1 MTPQLA
7 EGNNQAPPQYGQRAS
22 DRGEA
27 GVNSSGFRRRSA
39 DRDANH
45 VPGVRKAAI
54 LLLGIGEP
62 TCSDLIRQ
70 LDAPEILQ
78 ISNEIARLAAVNP
91 DQMMFV
97 FREFETLTA
106 KSRFFA
112 LGGPEKARK
121 LIESAVGQDEAMKI
135 FESASSTVEAKLLG
149 DPEPPFNGIE
159 PDELATALSEEN
171 PQTLALIL
179 SNLPPEQ
186 AGALLASLPSAIQPQ
201 VALRIA
207 LMNRVSPEIFR
218 QVADLVRGK
227 LKASRQ
233 LLRSD
238 GSRALAAILNH
249 MKGENAEIILSA
261 VETENQSA
269 AASVRQL
276 MFIFEDVVN
285 LDQESIKVLI
295 GRVDRKILTM
305 ALKGTSEEIKAHFTK
320 SMSQRGA
327 EMLLEDI
334 EALGSVR
341 IRDVDAAQKE
351 MITKIRQLEKEGAI
365 SSTGGG
371 GYVV

>member
-1 MTPQLA
+1 
-7 EGNNQAPPQYGQRAS
+7 
-22 DRGEA
+22 
-27 GVNSSGFRRRSA
+27 
-39 DRDANH
+39 
-45 VPGVRKAAI
+45 
-54 LLLGIGEP
+54 
-62 TCSDLIRQ
+62 
-70 LDAPEILQ
+70 
-78 ISNEIARLAAVNP
+78 
-91 DQMMFV
+91 
-97 FREFETLTA
+97 
-106 KSRFFA
+106 
-112 LGGPEKARK
+112 
-121 LIESAVGQDEAMKI
+121 
-135 FESASSTVEAKLLG
+135 
-149 DPEPPFNGIE
+149 
-159 PDELATALSEEN
+159 
-171 PQTLALIL
+171 
-179 SNLPPEQ
+179 
-186 AGALLASLPSAIQPQ
+186 
-201 VALRIA
+201 
-207 LMNRVSPEIFR
+207 MNRVSPEIFR